1 MWPNFATT
9 LLVITLSGQAYAQAE
24 FDEFTPCSVAARA
37 FTSHD
42 NVKIQRVSRFI
53 SQSLEHLDRE
63 HRQVGEVAIL
73 NDRLTPAL
81 VAATGGACA
90 QHERSTI
97 SVETNNVYRGMRL
110 LLQASAQF

>member
-42 NVKIQRVSRFI
+42 DVKIQRISRFI
-53 SQSLEHLDRE
+53 SLR
-63 HRQVGEVAIL
+63 A
-73 NDRLTPAL
+73 
-81 VAATGGACA
+81 
-90 QHERSTI
+90 
-97 SVETNNVYRGMRL
+97 
-110 LLQASAQF
+110 